1 LLQRIVGLFCHRLG
15 TEEKVVAHHRPN
27 PWNITR
33 RKQDLPI
40 IPAEDLIPEIQHAA
54 AYVDPH
60 ESEVPL
66 QRAAQPVADGE
77 SLGPVQ
83 QIFLRDFCAETWK
96 RAKDLQPAAY

>member
-1 LLQRIVGLFCHRLG
+1 MPQPRVMETTHHPRQPRKLYRLPNRDPSERRESAKHKRRSVSVLLQRIVGLFCHRLG

-60 ESEVPL
+60 
-66 QRAAQPVADGE
+66 
-77 SLGPVQ
+77 
-83 QIFLRDFCAETWK
+83 
-96 RAKDLQPAAY
+96 